1 MNDADFEMLARTAAA
16 GLIERGVKP
25 YTLPDETWLRV
36 RALELAVGYTQHS
49 DDDAVPVA
57 QRFYEFL
64 KGESSENLHRQDE
77 R

>member
-36 RALELAVGYTQHS
+36 RALELATGYMLHR
-49 DDDAVPVA
+49 DADAVAVA

-64 KGESSENLHRQDE
+64 KGESSANLHRQDE